1 MEGDALEFAVEAG
14 RTALWTAL
22 ALSLPLLA
30 AGLIVGL
37 AVSLLQAVTQIQ
49 EQTLSFAIKL
59 IAVIATIFA
68 TARWLG
74 GELYNYTLILFDGIP
89 HLGK

>member
-30 AGLIVGL
+30 AGLIVGV

-49 EQTLSFAIKL
+49 EQTLSFVPKILAITGTL
-59 IAVIATIFA
+59 
-68 TARWLG
+68 
-74 GELYNYTLILFDGIP
+74 LILMPWMLRVLVDYTHEVFMKLP
-89 HLGK
+89 ESF

>member
-49 EQTLSFAIKL
+49 EQTLSFVPKILAITGTL
-59 IAVIATIFA
+59 
-68 TARWLG
+68 
-74 GELYNYTLILFDGIP
+74 LILMPWMLRVLVDYTHEVFMKLP
-89 HLGK
+89 ESF

>member
-49 EQTLSFAIKL
+49 EQTL
-59 IAVIATIFA
+59 
-68 TARWLG
+68 
-74 GELYNYTLILFDGIP
+74 LILMPWMLRVLVDYTHEVFMKLP
-89 HLGK
+89 ESF

>member
-49 EQTLSFAIKL
+49 EQTLSFVPKILAITGTL
-59 IAVIATIFA
+59 
-68 TARWLG
+68 
-74 GELYNYTLILFDGIP
+74 LILMPWMLRVLVDYTHEVFMK
-89 HLGK
+89 LLESF